1 MKYKVFCHGFLR
13 NKNRILYLKRGK
25 DKIYPCKWDLP
36 GGFCESNETF
46 KNCIAREFKE
56 ETNLDISVIDLIDL
70 KCQIYNDEIIIV
82 LLFDV
87 KLNSKRKINLNFE
100 HTDYEYLD
108 CLSGKDVIWY
118 LK

>member
-36 GGFCESNETF
+36 GGFCEPNETF
-46 KNCIAREFKE
+46 KNCIVREFKE

-82 LLFDV
+82 LLFVV
-87 KLNSKRKINLNFE
+87 KLKSKRKINLNFE